1 MTEMKDIVVNQ
12 GDTRILRTV
21 ILSVSEKGMRAEQ
34 KN

>member
-12 GDTRILRTV
+12 GATRILRTV